1 MKTRSGFVL
10 TAVAAILMLSSL
22 PSIAQDRDDYQD
34 PPARAGRVSYTSGSV
49 SFQPGGEGD
58 WLDAVSNRPLTTGD
72 NLWADRNGRAEVQIG
87 STSIRLGSETSVTV
101 SDLENDVTQ
110 LRLSMGTLFLRVRKV
125 GSDDT
130 VEVDTPNLAFNVTEP
145 GEYRI
150 DVNENGDQ
158 TTAIVWHGSA
168 EITGGGSSYRL
179 ADGQQGTFSGVDQLQ
194 YDVGEVGRDD
204 DFSRWCL
211 DRDRRYDRVRSAEYV
226 SPEVTGY
233 EDLDEYGRWYD
244 EPGYGHVWAPV
255 GVAYDWAPY
264 RYGHWVY
271 VSPWGWTW
279 VEDEP
284 WGFAPFHYGR
294 WAYLQR
300 GWCWVPGPVVA
311 VPVYSPALV
320 AFVGGGG
327 FHVGVGAGV
336 GWFPLAPGEV
346 YVPWYRTSPRYVQ
359 NVNITNTRVTNIQ
372 VTNVY
377 NNVTVNKVTNVT
389 YINQRQ
395 GRGITVV
402 NQQTF
407 VNARPVR
414 NNVIRVDAREL
425 QRAPVTHEVVR
436 DIRPERQSV
445 IGAAR
450 PVRYAPPQ
458 QVMARPVIATRQPV
472 VINRS
477 APVQGR
483 YTPATPP
490 PVRTVQAAPRGDAQV
505 LQRGARG
512 STPGFRNA
520 PAQAGRPQGPTNGGP
535 NGGGP
540 NTNRGG
546 VPPVNGVDRGGNPD
560 MNRGNPNAN
569 RGGNPNVGNPDT
581 NRGGNPNADRGGN
594 PNVNRPNV
602 PRPGAPE
609 GAGSQGGIRQN
620 SRGVY
625 EGNGNPQGGNNSPA
639 NRPNMPDN
647 APTPQNNAPGA
658 RPNAPDM
665 NRPAQDNNRPNMPND
680 NRGMRNVPRPSGGD
694 QPQSRPNQ
702 PDMRPQPQGNVQSE
716 QPRSNAPYAR
726 PQQPDN
732 NNRNTPE
739 PRPNY
744 RNSPDNVRQDS
755 APAQMRPQA
764 PPPQRDSR
772 PEPPRQENRP
782 QPQMQRDNAPPPRQ
796 ETRPQPQMQRDNTPP
811 PQRESR
817 PAESRSEKGGSSDR
831 GRGNDKEP
839 PKAR

>member
-1 MKTRSGFVL
+1 MNRRSGFVL
-10 TAVAAILMLSSL
+10 SAAILMLL
-22 PSIAQDRDDYQD
+22 FAMPSIAQDRDDQD
-34 PPARAGRVSYTSGSV
+34 PPARAGRVSYTTGSV
-49 SFQPGGEGD
+49 SFQPGGQGD
-58 WLDAVSNRPLTTGD
+58 WLDAVPNRPLTTGD
-72 NLWADRNGRAEVQIG
+72 NLWADRDSRAEVQIG
-87 STSIRLGSETSVTV
+87 STAIRLGSETSVTI

-110 LRLSMGTLFLRVRKV
+110 LRLSMGTLFLRVRHV

-150 DVNENGDQ
+150 DVDENGDQ
-158 TTAIVWHGSA
+158 TTAMVWHGSA

-179 ADGQQGTFSGVDQLQ
+179 TEGQQGMFSGVDQLR
-194 YDVGEVGRDD
+194 YDVGEISRDD

-233 EDLDEYGRWYD
+233 EDLDEYGRWHY
-244 EPGYGHVWAPV
+244 EPGYGNVWTPV

-294 WAYLQR
+294 WAFVGS
-300 GWCWVPGPVVA
+300 GWCWVPGPVAV

-327 FHVGVGAGV
+327 FRVGVGVGV

-359 NVNITNTRVTNIQ
+359 NVNVTNTRVTNIQ

-389 YINQRQ
+389 YVNQRQ

-407 VNARPVR
+407 VNARPVH
-414 NNVIRVDAREL
+414 NNVIRVDAREI

-436 DIRPERQSV
+436 NIQPDRQSV
-445 IGAAR
+445 FGTAR

-472 VINRS
+472 MINRS

-520 PAQAGRPQGPTNGGP
+520 PVQAERPQAPNAGP
-535 NGGGP
+535 NNRGGGP
-540 NTNRGG
+540 SM
-546 VPPVNGVDRGGNPD
+546 NGV
-560 MNRGNPNAN
+560 NRGNPDNN
-569 RGGNPNVGNPDT
+569 RGGNPS
-581 NRGGNPNADRGGN
+581 
-594 PNVNRPNV
+594 VNRPNV

-609 GAGSQGGIRQN
+609 SSGSQGGIHQN

-625 EGNGNPQGGNNSPA
+625 EGTGNARGDQNAPG
-639 NRPNMPDN
+639 NRPNMPNN
-647 APTPQNNAPGA
+647 APAPQNNAPVA

-665 NRPAQDNNRPNMPND
+665 NRPAQDNNRPYMPND
-680 NRGMRNVPRPSGGD
+680 NRGIRNIPRPPSPGGGE
-694 QPQSRPNQ
+694 PQNRPNE
-702 PDMRPQPQGNVQSE
+702 PGMRPQQPSMNTQPE
-716 QPRSNAPYAR
+716 QPRSNAPYTR
-726 PQQPDN
+726 PQPDNSN
-732 NNRNTPE
+732 NNRNVPE

-755 APAQMRPQA
+755 APAQQARPQA
-764 PPPQRDSR
+764 PPPQQQSR

-782 QPQMQRDNAPPPRQ
+782 QPQMQRDNTPPPQRESRPEPPRQ
-796 ETRPQPQMQRDNTPP
+796 ENRPQPQMQRDNTPP

-817 PAESRSEKGGSSDR
+817 PAESRQDKGGSPNR
-831 GRGNDKEP
+831 GHGNDKEP
-839 PKAR
+839 PRGR

>member
-1 MKTRSGFVL
+1 MNRRSGFVL
-10 TAVAAILMLSSL
+10 TAAILMLLIAL
-22 PSIAQDRDDYQD
+22 PSIAQDRDDQD

-49 SFQPGGEGD
+49 SFQPGAQGD
-58 WLDAVSNRPLTTGD
+58 WLDAVPNRPLTTGD
-72 NLWADRNGRAEVQIG
+72 NLWADRDSRAEVQIG
-87 STSIRLGSETSVTV
+87 STSIRLGSETSVTI

-110 LRLSMGTLFLRVRKV
+110 LRLSMGTLFFRVRHV
-125 GSDDT
+125 GNDDT

-158 TTAIVWHGSA
+158 TTATVWHGSA

-179 ADGQQGTFSGVDQLQ
+179 ADGQQGTFSGVDQLR
-194 YDVGEVGRDD
+194 YDVGEIGRDD

-211 DRDRRYDRVRSAEYV
+211 DRDRKYDRVRSAEYV

-233 EDLDEYGRWYD
+233 EDLDEYGRWHY
-244 EPGYGHVWAPV
+244 EPGYGNVWTPV

-294 WAYLQR
+294 WAFAGG
-300 GWCWVPGPVVA
+300 GWCWVPGPVAV

-327 FHVGVGAGV
+327 FRVGVGVGV

-346 YVPWYRTSPRYVQ
+346 FVPWYRTSPRYVQ

-407 VNARPVR
+407 VNAQPVR
-414 NNVIRVDAREL
+414 NNIIRVNARDL
-425 QRAPVTHEVVR
+425 QTAPVTHEVVR
-436 DIRPERQSV
+436 NMQPDRQSLF
-445 IGAAR
+445 GTAR

-472 VINRS
+472 MVNRS
-477 APVQGR
+477 APVQGAVR

-512 STPGFRNA
+512 ATPGFRNG
-520 PAQAGRPQGPTNGGP
+520 PAQAERPQPPNNGP
-535 NGGGP
+535 NNHGP
-540 NTNRGG
+540 VSPMNDIN
-546 VPPVNGVDRGGNPD
+546 RGGNPD
-560 MNRGNPNAN
+560 AN
-569 RGGNPNVGNPDT
+569 RGGNPNM
-581 NRGGNPNADRGGN
+581 
-594 PNVNRPNV
+594 NRPNV
-602 PRPGAPE
+602 PRPGAPQ
-609 GAGSQGGIRQN
+609 GAGSQGDIRQN
-620 SRGVY
+620 GRGVY
-625 EGNGNPQGGNNSPA
+625 ENNGNARGEQNSPA
-639 NRPNMPDN
+639 NRPNN
-647 APTPQNNAPGA
+647 APAPQNNAPAA
-658 RPNAPDM
+658 RPNAPDV
-665 NRPAQDNNRPNMPND
+665 NRPAQDNNRPSVPD
-680 NRGMRNVPRPSGGD
+680 NNRDMRNVPRPPSGSE

-702 PDMRPQPQGNVQSE
+702 PDVRPQPQGNTQPE
-716 QPRSNAPYAR
+716 PPRSNAPYTR

-732 NNRNTPE
+732 NNRNVPDA
-739 PRPNY
+739 RPNY

-755 APAQMRPQA
+755 APAQVRPQA
-764 PPPQRDSR
+764 PPPQRESR
-772 PEPPRQENRP
+772 PEPPRQEN
-782 QPQMQRDNAPPPRQ
+782 
-796 ETRPQPQMQRDNTPP
+796 RPQPQMQRDNTPP

-817 PAESRSEKGGSSDR
+817 PAESRQDKGGSQTNQSNNKDNPSK
-831 GRGNDKEP
+831 GR
-839 PKAR
+839 